1 MNKMKYTLL
10 TPHILISK
18 EGRHLQADT
27 LYADEFLTFGG
38 LKG

>member
-1 MNKMKYTLL
+1 MKYTLL
-10 TPHILISK
+10 RPNILMSK
-18 EGRHLQADT
+18 EGRYLQADT

>member
-1 MNKMKYTLL
+1 MKFTLL
-10 TPHILISK
+10 RLHVLMSK
-18 EGRHLQADT
+18 EGKPLQADT